1 MKRDPYEIY
10 DDMGARSKE
19 ALNPMKSIGQIQAQ
33 MWRRKKHT
41 FLKYLHRT
49 NIIQLYTFAYDFLS
63 QYKHYKVLRAGSAHL
78 IKLTN
83 GELGFRS

>member
-1 MKRDPYEIY
+1 
-10 DDMGARSKE
+10 MGARSKE

-33 MWRRKKHT
+33 MWRRTKHT

-63 QYKHYKVLRAGSAHL
+63 QYKHYKVLRAGSVHL

-83 GELGFRS
+83 GELGFRSKIELEVQI